1 MWVCAVRPPE
11 RLVIPYL
18 QVPPIKLGPLNIEPF
33 GIFVAVGILLAA
45 RLLARQAERE
55 GLNSTPLHDYAP
67 WGVGVG
73 VVVGHLFH
81 LFAYHPEELSKSPFQ
96 ILKVWDGLSSF
107 GGLIGGILAAV
118 VFFRIRKLRF
128 RDYADAFALAVAPGW
143 AIARLGCFAVH
154 DHPGIR
160 TDFFLAVNFPSGP
173 RHDLGL
179 YDAAFLFA
187 LTGLLWVLRNTGKLK
202 GRLLPL
208 LALLYA
214 FGRFGFDS
222 LRATD
227 LSYVDA
233 RYLGLTPAQYGCF
246 ALVAF
251 GLWGLAKW
259 RAPAKKV
266 TPSVGSGGRVPAQV
280 RQMP

>member
-1 MWVCAVRPPE
+1 M
-11 RLVIPYL
+11 IPYIH
-18 QVPPIKLGPLNIEPF
+18 VPPIKLGPFTLEPF
-33 GIFVAVGILLAA
+33 GIFVALGIILAA
-45 RLLARQAERE
+45 RMLARQAERE
-55 GLNSTPLHDYAP
+55 GLDSTPLQDYAP

-118 VFFRIRKLRF
+118 VFFRMRKLRF
-128 RDYADAFALAVAPGW
+128 RDYADAFALAVTPGW

-154 DHPGIR
+154 DHPGVR
-160 TDFFLAVNFPSGP
+160 TDFFLAVNFPGGP

-187 LTGLLWVLRNTGKLK
+187 ISGLLLVLRNAGKLRGK
-202 GRLLPL
+202 LLPL

-214 FGRFGFDS
+214 FGRFFFDS
-222 LRATD
+222 LRSTD

-233 RYLGLTPAQYGCF
+233 RYLGLTPAQFGCF
-246 ALVAF
+246 GLVAF
-251 GLWGLAKW
+251 GLWGLVKW
-259 RAPAKKV
+259 QAPPSKD
-266 TPSVGSGGRVPAQV
+266 TPAVGPGDRVQAQV
-280 RQMP
+280 R

>member
-1 MWVCAVRPPE
+1 
-11 RLVIPYL
+11 LIPYL
-18 QVPPIKLGPLNIEPF
+18 QAPSLKLGPLTLEPF

-45 RLLARQAERE
+45 RILGKQAERQ
-55 GLNSTPLHDYAP
+55 GLDPNPLADYAP

-118 VFFRIRKLRF
+118 VFFRWRKLSF
-128 RDYADAFALAVAPGW
+128 RTYSDVFALGVAPGW
-143 AIARLGCFAVH
+143 AVARLGCFAVH
-154 DHPGIR
+154 DHPGVR
-160 TDFFLAVNFPSGP
+160 TDFFLAVNFPGGP

-187 LTGLLWVLRNTGKLK
+187 ISGLLFALRNAGKLR

-208 LALLYA
+208 LSLLYA
-214 FGRFGFDS
+214 CGRFGFDF

-233 RYLGLTPAQYGCF
+233 RYFGLTPAQYGSIG
-246 ALVAF
+246 LVLY
-251 GLWGLAKW
+251 GLWGLF
-259 RAPAKKV
+259 V
-266 TPSVGSGGRVPAQV
+266 MRVPASAAAPPPASSSGTSGTAPA
-280 RQMP
+280 R

>member
-1 MWVCAVRPPE
+1 M
-11 RLVIPYL
+11 IPYL
-18 QVPPIKLGPLNIEPF
+18 HIPPFKLGPLTIEPF
-33 GIFVAVGILLAA
+33 GIFVALGIILAA
-45 RLLARQAERE
+45 RLLTRQAERE
-55 GLNSTPLHDYAP
+55 GLDATPLQDYAP

-73 VVVGHLFH
+73 IVAGHLLH

-96 ILKVWDGLSSF
+96 IFKVWDGLSSF
-107 GGLIGGILAAV
+107 GGLMGGILAAV
-118 VFFRIRKLRF
+118 VFFRVRKLRF

-143 AIARLGCFAVH
+143 AVARLGCFAVH
-154 DHPGIR
+154 DHPGVR
-160 TDFFLAVNFPSGP
+160 TDFFLAVNFPGGP
-173 RHDLGL
+173 RHDLGM
-179 YDAAFLFA
+179 YDALYLFA
-187 LTGLLWVLRNTGKLK
+187 LTGLLWGLRHTLR

-214 FGRFGFDS
+214 AGRFFFDT

-251 GLWGLAKW
+251 GLWGLVRW
-259 RAPAKKV
+259 QPPAPRSGTPV
-266 TPSVGSGGRVPAQV
+266 TPSGGVQHPTS
-280 RQMP
+280 

>member
-1 MWVCAVRPPE
+1 
-11 RLVIPYL
+11 VIPYFEI
-18 QVPPIKLGPLNIEPF
+18 PSIPLGPLRVEAF
-33 GIFVAVGILLAA
+33 GVCVALGILLASH
-45 RLLARQAERE
+45 LLVRQAERE
-55 GLNSTPLHDYAP
+55 GRDPTPLQDYAL

-81 LFAYHPEELSKSPFQ
+81 LFAYHPEELSKSPYQVF
-96 ILKVWDGLSSF
+96 KVWDGLSSF

-118 VFFRIRKLRF
+118 VFFRVRKLRF

-143 AIARLGCFAVH
+143 AVARLGCFAAH
-154 DHPGIR
+154 DHKGLP
-160 TDFFLAVNFPSGP
+160 TDFFLAVDFPGGA

-179 YDAAFLFA
+179 YDALFLFA
-187 LTGLLWVLRNTGKLK
+187 LSGLLWSLRNAGKLR

-208 LALLYA
+208 LSLLYA
-214 FGRFGFDS
+214 FGRFGFDF

-246 ALVAF
+246 GLVAF
-251 GLWGLAKW
+251 GLWGLMKW
-259 RAPAKKV
+259 QAPEKKPLPEV
-266 TPSVGSGGRVPAQV
+266 HPGGSVQAQA
-280 RQMP
+280 R